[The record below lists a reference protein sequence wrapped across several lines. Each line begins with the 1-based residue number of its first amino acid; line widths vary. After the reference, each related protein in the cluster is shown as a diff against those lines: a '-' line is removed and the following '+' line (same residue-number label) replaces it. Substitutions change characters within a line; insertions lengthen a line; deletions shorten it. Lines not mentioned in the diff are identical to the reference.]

1 MATPPDF
8 TAGAVLTAAQMNAVG
23 LWLVKT
29 QAIGT
34 AVATVVVSDCFSADY
49 ESYRVVVSGGAAS
62 GATSLTMSLGAS
74 TASYYYGGTIVTY
87 STGAVTGTAG
97 NNVGSWVVGAGT
109 SANLHADVSLN
120 NVSLA
125 EISTYHAYDGNPVS
139 QARNWSGVH
148 NVATAYT
155 EFTLGCTGG
164 ATMTGGTIRVYG
176 YKA

>member
-1 MATPPDF
+1 MPAPVFAPF
-8 TAGAVLTAAQMNAVG
+8 EILTADDMNAVG
-23 LWLVKT
+23 LWLTKT
-29 QAIGT
+29 QTIGT
-34 AVATVVVSDCFSADY
+34 AVSTVVVSDCFSADY
-49 ESYRVVVSGGAAS
+49 QSYRVVVSGGAAS
-62 GATSLTMSLGAS
+62 GATSLTMSLGGS

-97 NNVGSWVVGAGT
+97 NNVASWVVGAGT
-109 SANLHADVSLN
+109 SAHLHADVSLH

-155 EFTLGCTGG
+155 GFTLGATGG

-176 YKA
+176 YQA

>member
-1 MATPPDF
+1 MPVPVF
-8 TAGAVLTAAQMNAVG
+8 TAGEILTAENMNKVG
-23 LWLVKT
+23 LWLVT
-29 QAIGT
+29 SQTIGT
-34 AVATVVVSDCFSADY
+34 AVSTVAVLNCFSSDY
-49 ESYRVVVSGGAAS
+49 ETYRVTVSGGAAS
-62 GATSLTMSLGAS
+62 AGTSLTMQLGAS
-74 TASYYYGGTIVTY
+74 TASYYYGGTLVTY

-97 NNVGSWVVGAGT
+97 NNVASWVVGAGT
-109 SANLHADVSLN
+109 TANLHADVSLN

-155 EFTLGCTGG
+155 GFTLACTGG

-176 YKA
+176 YRK